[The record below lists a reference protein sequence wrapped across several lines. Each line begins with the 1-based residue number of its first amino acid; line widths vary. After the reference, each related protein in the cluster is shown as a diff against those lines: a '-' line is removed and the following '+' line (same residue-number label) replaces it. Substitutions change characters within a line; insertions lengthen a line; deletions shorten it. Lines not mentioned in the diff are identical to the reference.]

1 LALIASWHAR
11 ARLPTGPKARRAGLS
26 TARTALRGFIEAER
40 LAAGEKLPATRE
52 LARALGLGRNT
63 VIQAYLALGELGF
76 VIAHVGQ
83 GTFVAAQRRGE
94 PRQIVRSL
102 RGRARLPAQLLAPPR
117 SFAWGGLLALRARD
131 FPPQQTLR
139 RVASAGEVLF
149 DFRGGQVDRAVFP
162 RRPLARALTRAL
174 SRHGAALAAHQDPRG
189 WPPLREEIARA
200 LVGRGIVCEPA
211 DVVVV
216 GGAQQALDLVGRVLL
231 DPGDTAVLEQ
241 PGYFGAALAFR
252 ACGANLVGVGVD
264 AAGLRTDE
272 LARFLRSRR
281 VKLLYT
287 TPAVQSPTGVVL
299 DETRRRALVALA
311 DQHQVPILEDDY
323 DSELRLGGPAAP
335 ALKTLDHAGQVVYVG
350 TFSKALFPGLR
361 LGYIVAARPL
371 LERIT
376 AAHFA
381 ANFQTSPL
389 GQAALWEL
397 IHDGILERHVR
408 RVRRLYAERLAALVE
423 AVGRELPE
431 GTRFSPPAGGT
442 ALWVELPPGADGDA
456 IFTRALEAGVAYTRG
471 DSFTLDGA
479 GSDCLSLCFANL
491 SPARIAEGLALLG
504 RIVRAHTQRA
514 VRTRRVKTRGMGT

>member
-1 LALIASWHAR
+1 MLELPFRPDPRLRQPVYRQLAQH
-11 ARLPTGPKARRAGLS
+11 
-26 TARTALRGFIEAER
+26 LRGFIETGR
-40 LAAGEKLPATRE
+40 LAGGEKLPATRE

-76 VIAHVGQ
+76 VTAHVGQ
-83 GTFVAAQRRGE
+83 GTFVASRRPSE
-94 PRQIVRSL
+94 PRSTVRSL
-102 RGRARLPAQLLAPPR
+102 REQAELPARLLAPPR
-117 SFAWGGLLALRARD
+117 SFAWSGLLALRARD
-131 FPPQQTLR
+131 FPLQGTLR
-139 RVASAGEVLF
+139 RVASGREFPF
-149 DFRGGQVDRAVFP
+149 DFRGGQIDRAAFP
-162 RRPLARALTRAL
+162 ARPLARALTRAL
-174 SRHGAALAAHQDPRG
+174 LRHGAALAAHQDPRG
-189 WPPLREEIARA
+189 WPPLREQIARA
-200 LVGRGIVCEPA
+200 LVGRGIVCEPP

-264 AAGLRTDE
+264 ASGLRTEE
-272 LARFLRSRR
+272 LARLLRARR

-299 DETRRRALVALA
+299 DEARRHALMALA

-335 ALKTLDHAGQVVYVG
+335 ALKTLDRAGQVVYVG

-361 LGYIVAARPL
+361 VGYIVAARPL

-389 GQAALWEL
+389 VQAALWEL
-397 IHDGILERHVR
+397 IQDGTLERHVR
-408 RVRRLYAERLAALVE
+408 RVRRLYAERLAALGE

-442 ALWVELPPGADGDA
+442 ALWVELPPRADGDA
-456 IFTRALEAGVAYTRG
+456 IFSRSLEAGVAYTRG
-471 DSFTLDGA
+471 DAFTLDGT
-479 GSDCLSLCFANL
+479 GSDCLSLSFANL
-491 SPARIAEGLALLG
+491 SPARIADGVALLG

-514 VRTRRVKTRGMGT
+514 ARTQRVKTRGTGS